1 MPPDF
6 VAIPGAAGFQQSNP
20 SALLAA
26 SLLGS
31 LQLFTEAGGITA
43 LRAKSIRLTGYLESL
58 LVRSKHFVRP
68 GTISSDELSE
78 RDERNTSFTI
88 ITPQNPEERGA
99 QLSLL
104 WPEGKGV
111 VKRVFREMRRR
122 GVLGDEREPDVI
134 RLSPA
139 PLYNSFSDCERA
151 ANVLEEV
158 LDLVAASETIRN

>member
-6 VAIPGAAGFQQSNP
+6 VAISGAAGFQQSNP

-31 LQLFTEAGGITA
+31 LQLVTEAGGIEA

-58 LVRSKHFVRP
+58 LLRSKHFVRSE
-68 GTISSDELSE
+68 TLSSDE
-78 RDERNTSFTI
+78 RKTRFTI

-104 WPEGKGV
+104 WPEGQGV
-111 VKRVFREMRRR
+111 VQRVFGEMRRR

-139 PLYNSFSDCERA
+139 PLYNSFVDCEKA

-158 LDLVAASETIRN
+158 LDIVAVSKVIDH